1 MSLFTVFAVLIT
13 LTAIFSF
20 INERYIRLPPTIGVM
35 VASLAASILIIVLG
49 SLGFESMDWAR
60 DLVIRVDFDALLMKG
75 MLSFLLFAGA
85 LNVDLTDILKHK
97 WSISYLVTV
106 GMLISTLLTGIAVW
120 WVFSLLG
127 YKISYVYALLL
138 GALISPT
145 DAVAVLG
152 ILKRTRASKALKSI
166 ITGESLFNDAVAV
179 VLFIAIMGIALDGKS
194 MGSFHIGEFFLKEAV
209 GGILLGLIL
218 GYISYNLINKIDNY
232 LVIVLITL
240 AVVSGGYALAE
251 SLDISGP
258 LSMVIAGLF
267 LSYRRSEFKHS
278 QKTISTVGSFW
289 ELIDEILNAVLFV
302 LIGLE
307 ILILDIE
314 GRFIVAGII
323 AIPIIIFTRSVS
335 VGLPL
340 FLFKIFKKL
349 KPFDAII
356 MTWGGLRGGVSIALA
371 LSVPDSTERDLILVV
386 TYVVVVFSILVQGLS
401 LEKVVLWGEPKK
413 H

>member
-1 MSLFTVFAVLIT
+1 MSLFTIFAILIT
-13 LTAIFSF
+13 LTAVFSF
-20 INERYIRLPPTIGVM
+20 INERYIRLPTTIGVM
-35 VASLAASILIIVLG
+35 VASLASSILIILLG
-49 SLGFESMDWAR
+49 SLGFGSIDWAR
-60 DLVIRVDFDALLMKG
+60 DLAERVDFDALLMKG

-85 LNVDLTDILKHK
+85 LNVDLNDLLKHK
-97 WSISYLVTV
+97 WSISYLVTI
-106 GMLISTLLTGIAVW
+106 GMVLSTLLTGFTIW
-120 WVFSLLG
+120 WVLVLLG
-127 YKISYVYALLL
+127 YELSFAYALLL

-152 ILKRTRASKALKSI
+152 ILKRTRASKALKTI

-179 VLFIAIMGIALDGKS
+179 VLFLAIMGIGLRGQS
-194 MGSFHIGEFFLKEAV
+194 IESFHIGEFFLKEAI

-218 GYISYNLINKIDNY
+218 GYVSYTLINKIDNY
-232 LVIVLITL
+232 IVIVLITL

-251 SLDISGP
+251 TLDISGP

-267 LSYRRSEFKHS
+267 LSYRRSVFKHS
-278 QKTISTVGSFW
+278 PKTHETVGNFW

-314 GRFIVAGII
+314 GPFVFAGVI
-323 AIPIIIFTRSVS
+323 AIPVIIFTRALS
-335 VGLPL
+335 VGLPVV
-340 FLFKIFKKL
+340 FSKIFRTF
-349 KPFDAII
+349 KPLDAIV

-371 LSVPDSTERDLILVV
+371 LSVPDSQERDLILVV

-401 LEKVVLWGEPKK
+401 LERLVGWAGSRK
-413 H
+413 